1 MAKSGTSSL
10 PHNLMAFVNDAVSEQ
25 IVWNV
30 IKETNMAYAE
40 ACVGTLTDA
49 FSFLKAERSPKILI
63 VDISDAELPLG
74 DIAKIKDLS
83 TPNTAIIAVG
93 SRNEVGLF
101 RDLKSMGVI
110 DYIVKPLN
118 TTLLRTAVEIANG
131 TLKEEISKTGKLIH
145 VVSTVGG
152 AGSTTIAANV
162 GWILANHH
170 YKRTLVMDLDFL
182 YGTTNLL
189 LDIKAEN
196 AYLDILESPDKID
209 DYFAETIMRK
219 CQQRLYYLGGLC
231 DLVRGVQVDE
241 GAFEALMTLLKTQF
255 NYVLVDAQRHV
266 DTINRTSM
274 RKADAFMLLVEM
286 TMASAQNTARMLE
299 YISVEYPNKKIS
311 IISNKNG
318 LSSAGAL
325 AKESFEDVIGRKID
339 YTLPLDE
346 TITLAA
352 ANVGQPVASSDGPL
366 TEVLNEIADEVLG
379 KNDNQAIVNALE
391 QKEGFTFKK
400 LQKQVMNIVLNLIR
414 K

>member
-83 TPNTAIIAVG
+83 TPNMAIIAVG